1 MTILFIV
8 VGLLVL
14 LMLRVPVAFAILL
27 PCLVY
32 VAFDDSLSMGIALQ
46 RLGATL
52 NSFPL
57 LAVPL
62 FIMVGFVAEGANMA
76 DRLIR
81 ALLTI
86 FGRVRGSLGYTNV
99 AGSLT
104 FSWMSGS
111 ATADAAAM
119 GSVMVPAMRRNG
131 YDGGFA
137 AGLTGAASM
146 IGPIMPPSVGAILY
160 AVLSGTSVGTMFVA
174 GVVPGFIIT
183 AGLCIYVFLYS
194 RSRPHLTSDRVDRKE
209 AFSAILQA
217 IPVLLTPLIILGG
230 ILAGIFT
237 ATEAA
242 AVAVAYLILLGLGAR
257 WMTLPR
263 LYTALVDTAATTGR
277 VMLIATAGGLLAYV
291 LAREGAPKQAAA
303 GLLSL
308 TDNPLIFLLL
318 LNVVLLV
325 MGMFLEPASALL
337 ISVPVVLPIAV
348 EYGIDPVHLGI
359 IIILNLS
366 IGLLTPPVG
375 LVLFVLNTVTGVP
388 LRDVIRGTLPALVPL
403 VIVLLL
409 ITYFPAVVTFLP
421 NLL

>member
-1 MTILFIV
+1 MTILLIV
-8 VGLLVL
+8 LALLILLV
-14 LMLRVPVAFAILL
+14 LRVPVAFAILL
-27 PCLVY
+27 PCLIY
-32 VAFDDSLSMGIALQ
+32 VVADDSLSMGIALQ

-62 FIMVGFVAEGANMA
+62 FIMVGFVAERANMA

-119 GSVMVPAMRRNG
+119 GSVMVPSMRRNG
-131 YDGGFA
+131 YEGSFA

-160 AVLSGTSVGTMFVA
+160 AVLAGTSVGTMFVA
-174 GVVPGFIIT
+174 GVVPALVIT
-183 AGLCIYVFLYS
+183 AGLCIYVYFYS
-194 RSRPHLTSDRVDRKE
+194 RTRPHLTSEKIERKE
-209 AFSAILQA
+209 AVSAILGA
-217 IPVLLTPLIILGG
+217 LPVLLTPIIILGG
-230 ILAGIFT
+230 ILGGVFT

-242 AVAVAYLILLGLGAR
+242 AVAAVYLILLGLGTG
-257 WMTLPR
+257 WMNLSD
-263 LYTALVDTAATTGR
+263 LYKALVGTAATTGR
-277 VMLIATAGGLLAYV
+277 VMIIATAGGLLAYV
-291 LAREGAPKQAAA
+291 LAREGAPKKAAEA
-303 GLLSL
+303 LLEL
-308 TDNPLIFLLL
+308 TDSPWVFLIL
-318 LNVVLLV
+318 LNIILLI

-337 ISVPVVLPIAV
+337 ISVPVVLPIAL

-375 LVLFVLNTVTGVP
+375 LVLFVLNTVTGVE
-388 LRDVIRGTLPALVPL
+388 LREVIRGTLPALVPL
-403 VIVLLL
+403 VLVLLL
-409 ITYFPAVVTFLP
+409 VTYVPGVVTFLP